1 MSRWSP
7 ATVILCITFSFFFFL
22 QRNLPLSWR
31 ASHFTGKHA
40 VDTDLIRLYIL
51 FQIVKVHENGLYFQI
66 LWKKWLGFYIVY
78 LKGWN
83 SPTIW
88 CFCGIMSLYHSAKKF
103 MKRLSDRGPSLLLW
117 LEWIKSSSFQKEE
130 ETLWSSLFL
139 TTGMTITFLLPKV

>member
-7 ATVILCITFSFFFFL
+7 ATMILCITIFFL
-22 QRNLPLSWR
+22 KWNLPLPWR
-31 ASHFTGKHA
+31 ASHFTREHV

-51 FQIVKVHENGLYFQI
+51 FQIVKVHENILYFQI
-66 LWKKWLGFYIVY
+66 LWKKWLRFYTAY

-83 SPTIW
+83 SLALW

-103 MKRLSDRGPSLLLW
+103 MKRLSDRGASLLLW

-130 ETLWSSLFL
+130 EALWFSLSL
-139 TTGMTITFLLPKV
+139 TTGMTILSYCLLYNV